1 MAVFRN
7 AQGFSLGCAASGN
20 IAPAAVTTLQGTA
33 QVPLLLEDL
42 IIDSS
47 QSVGAAVTAIRVAG
61 QNIMA
66 SNQSCPTFAFSNQA
80 QVEGGWRSLSLTL
93 DQSQTLA
100 IDVTNNA
107 GAGVA
112 AVNASFQFSCST
124 TPIAQADVIPTS
136 QSGDALNYVFGFGT
150 AALAAPIGSQATLN
164 ATALRPTVLGKL
176 IACVEDVAGGTQ
188 PFGAVADNIE
198 ITSIQVNNIELLSG
212 AAADAIP
219 LSAVGVGSTDI
230 SAGLLSYPVELNS
243 QVTLQ
248 FRVHS
253 APLAGAV
260 VVSAMAYCLP
270 RATL

>member
-1 MAVFRN
+1 MSVFRN

-20 IAPAAVTTLQGTA
+20 IAAGATTTLQGTA

-47 QSVGAAVTAIRVAG
+47 QSVGASVTAIRVAG

-107 GAGVA
+107 GAA
-112 AVNASFQFSCST
+112 AAPASFQFSCST

-150 AALAAPIGSQATLN
+150 AALAAPIGSQATLT

-188 PFGAVADNIE
+188 PFGAVPDNIE

-243 QVTLQ
+243 QVSLQ

-253 APLAGAV
+253 ANLAGPV

-270 RATL
+270 RASV